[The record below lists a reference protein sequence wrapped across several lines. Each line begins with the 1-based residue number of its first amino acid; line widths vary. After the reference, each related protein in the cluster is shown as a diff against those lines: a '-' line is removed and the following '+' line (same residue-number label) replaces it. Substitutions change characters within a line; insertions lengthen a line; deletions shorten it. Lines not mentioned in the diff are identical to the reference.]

1 MGIYD
6 LYQQY
11 LSEAYAPKETTPVF
25 DPYKYLYPIPQDGD
39 SDTTGGITTLSPQEI
54 RDRAEQMSF
63 DATALRDENGNVIG
77 GLTKEE
83 QELMDQA
90 RGKGSLSGWDKFN
103 IGSMFV
109 GGGLPSFFQLM
120 ASRKM
125 GQNSALEQLKQL
137 QIQKNINQGLS
148 GDVGGG
154 WTQTD
159 TGGGTV
165 TFSGP
170 SGQSISGYSNT
181 AEGIGKASSEEGTF

>member
-63 DATALRDENGNVIG
+63 DAAALRDENDNVIG

-125 GQNSALEQLKQL
+125 GQNSALEQLSAL
-137 QIQKNINQGLS
+137 QRQKDIRTAVTNASS
-148 GDVGGG
+148 GSGGPDTFSFNDNSGYGGTGTSSPSNVGPGGRMGGG
-154 WTQTD
+154 
-159 TGGGTV
+159 V
-165 TFSGP
+165 
-170 SGQSISGYSNT
+170 
-181 AEGIGKASSEEGTF
+181 